1 MPNQPQKT
9 LEKKPL
15 VVPKTD
21 VSQDDDKSTRR
32 FVFYMVALII
42 LIIIIG
48 GGVLYWLVGDYIK
61 QTNKNK
67 AQDKTIELLE
77 QKKKDLV
84 QLKPNYDKIIV
95 PGADGRSQ
103 ADLILNAVPDT
114 EGYKEIIAMVERMGR
129 ESGVL
134 IPSVT
139 KSATPTPGG
148 TTTQASTTSSYQI
161 AVNIGGTFTQ
171 LLDFITKTEKSS
183 RVMNFVT
190 LSISGSTKSGVIAS
204 SATFMVYYQLPANI
218 NSTEAHLSS
227 TKKENQ

>member
-1 MPNQPQKT
+1 MPDQPQKT
-9 LEKKPL
+9 LDKKQL

-21 VSQDDDKSTRR
+21 VSQDDDKSTRH

-42 LIIIIG
+42 LIITMG
-48 GGVLYWLVGDYIK
+48 GGVLYWLVGNYIE

-67 AQDKTIELLE
+67 AQDLTINLLE

-84 QLKPNYDKIIV
+84 ELKPNYDKIIA

-139 KSATPTPGG
+139 KSASLAPSS
-148 TTTQASTTSSYQI
+148 TTTQTSTANSYQI
-161 AVNIGGTFTQ
+161 AVNIGGSFIQ
-171 LLDFITKTEKSS
+171 IQDFITKTEQSS

-190 LSISGSTKSGVIAS
+190 LSINGSTKSGVVAA

-218 NSTEAHLSS
+218 ASTEADLSS
-227 TKKENQ
+227 VKKENQ

>member
-1 MPNQPQKT
+1 MPDQPQKT
-9 LEKKPL
+9 LDKKQL
-15 VVPKTD
+15 VAPKTD
-21 VSQDDDKSTRR
+21 VSQDDDKSTRH

-42 LIIIIG
+42 LIITMG
-48 GGVLYWLVGDYIK
+48 GGVLYWLVGNYIE

-67 AQDKTIELLE
+67 AQDLTINLLE

-84 QLKPNYDKIIV
+84 ELKPNYDKIIA

-139 KSATPTPGG
+139 KSASVAPSSA
-148 TTTQASTTSSYQI
+148 TTQASTASSYQI
-161 AVNIGGTFTQ
+161 SVNIGGTFTQ
-171 LLDFITKTEKSS
+171 IQDFITKTEQSS

-190 LSISGSTKSGVIAS
+190 LSIAGSTKSGVVAA
-204 SATFMVYYQLPANI
+204 SATFTVYYQLPANI
-218 NSTEAHLSS
+218 ASTEADLSS
-227 TKKENQ
+227 VKKENQ